1 MNTISPASRART
13 PGKSPP
19 KNARVQVTPVAPAE
33 EHLGKL
39 CSTCGTAILSSDT
52 IVVCPVCSQPYHHD
66 CWKEIG
72 GCGTYGCTA
81 APVAT
86 MKEDVPEDVFTP
98 GWTAEKKC
106 PECGSSIIA
115 NALVCKVCRASFPTE
130 RPMTKEEWR
139 DREYDE
145 KELNKIKTNV
155 IIQFILS
162 TLGCLFFIMLPVNA
176 LAAFTDSWIFRVKR
190 LPPTLKVLFYA
201 SFAISALWSAIAAVF
216 LLYSMVFS

>member
-1 MNTISPASRART
+1 MNTISPASRPRT
-13 PGKSPP
+13 PGKLQPRSV
-19 KNARVQVTPVAPAE
+19 KVQVTPVLPGNE
-33 EHLGKL
+33 NLGKL
-39 CSTCGTAILSSDT
+39 CSTCGTAILSSDI
-52 IVVCPVCSQPYHHD
+52 IVICPVCSQPYHHD

-86 MKEDVPEDVFTP
+86 LKEDVPQDVFTP

-115 NALVCKVCRASFPTE
+115 SALVCKVCHASFPTE
-130 RPMTKEEWR
+130 RPMTKAEWR

-145 KELNKIKTNV
+145 KELNKIKTSV

-162 TLGCLFFIMLPVNA
+162 TLGCLFIIMLPINA
-176 LAAFTDSWIFRVKR
+176 IAAFSDTWFFRVKR

-201 SFAISALWSAIAAVF
+201 SFAISGLWTAIAAVL
-216 LLYSMVFS
+216 LLYSMVF